1 MSNNSLLE
9 TIERQISEM
18 EGKLQ
23 KAMKNPN
30 SANINNDD
38 IRESLKFLHE
48 KRGEI
53 LKRKSQEQN
62 FKTNK

>member
-53 LKRKSQEQN
+53 LKRKSQE
-62 FKTNK
+62 